1 MAAVSIDNDLT
12 TCETGIAVR
21 TTDDELAGRVDKEG
35 KLVVEESA
43 LLLVETVVD
52 DAWDEDVLDVL
63 TDLGKHLL
71 VISVELVVLSR
82 DNDGVDAYW
91 LVGLTVILNGY
102 LALGIRTEVW
112 HWRRLLATDLVEL
125 DEEEVAQLEGQWHA
139 VVGLVGS
146 ITEHHTLVTSTLLLW
161 YATLNATVD
170 VSALCMKGREDTT
183 ALAVKLVL
191 GLGVTDLLDGLAN
204 SIAQFNVGRG
214 LDLAGNDYLTGSNE
228 GLTSYLALW
237 IPSEKIVK
245 YCVTDLVSDLVWVS
259 LRHRFR
265 SE

>member
-1 MAAVSIDNDLT
+1 MAAVGIDNDLT
-12 TCETGIAVR
+12 TGETSIAVR
-21 TTDDELAGRVDKEG
+21 ATDDELASRIDKEG
-35 KLVVEESA
+35 ELVVEESA
-43 LLLVETVVD
+43 LLLVETIVD
-52 DAWDEDVLDVL
+52 DTWDEDVLDVL
-63 TDLGKHLL
+63 TDFGKHLL
-71 VISVELVVLSR
+71 IISVELIVLSR
-82 DNDGVDAYW
+82 EDDSIDAYW
-91 LVGLTVILNGY
+91 QVGLAVILYGH

-146 ITEHHTLVTSTLLLW
+146 ITKHHTLIASTLLLW

-170 VSALCMKGREDTT
+170 VSALCMKGREDAAT
-183 ALAVKLVL
+183 LAVELVL
-191 GLGVTDLLDGLAN
+191 GLGVADLLDSLAN
-204 SIAQFNVGRG
+204 SITQFDVGRG

-245 YCVTDLVSDLVWVS
+245 YCVTDLVSDFVWVP
-259 LRHRFR
+259 F
-265 SE
+265 